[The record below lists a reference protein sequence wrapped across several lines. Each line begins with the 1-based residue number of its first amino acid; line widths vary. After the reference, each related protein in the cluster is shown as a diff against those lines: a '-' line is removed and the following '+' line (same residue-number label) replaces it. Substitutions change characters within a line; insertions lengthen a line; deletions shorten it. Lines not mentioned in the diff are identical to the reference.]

1 MTTQFGRVNGSS
13 SPVTTHRGAPAMRGE
28 PVIPSRTQSR
38 PSKPFGQPGDGF
50 ETQPTSRRPLVSLL
64 VPPTPTQAQ
73 AQGSG
78 RTWSAAE
85 FQRTGGALPTESST
99 PAASTSEAAVSDKQA
114 YLNDIY
120 QQLLGRDVDGTG
132 LQTFSG
138 EIDRMSAEGKPQ
150 EEIAAFIEEWIKGSS
165 EYQARNGGT
174 APASSPSSSTA
185 PTSGTPSSSGVT
197 YDGSTAAAG
206 TTNVNAWVP
215 VTAPEQGSPS
225 ARNAATYDNVINQFA
240 VGSNPRYQPRDGN
253 TYCNIFAWDVT
264 KAMGAELPHWVD
276 ANGNPAAQGQGREL
290 DANATNAWLNQHG
303 AKSGWR
309 KVSAEEAQAMANQG
323 HPTVAS
329 WDNQGGIGH
338 IAVVRP
344 GEVTGN
350 GPAIAQAGS
359 ECFNDGHVYDSFP
372 RSAEVEYW
380 VNDQGQVGTAPAASS
395 TPGSTG
401 STGTTGVSGLS
412 AEDAALAE
420 RVDAELEGTGLAGQG
435 ATIVAACRKDNV
447 PVDFVM
453 AQLQKESSF
462 LSPANNLSIANNNPG
477 NLRWAD
483 WEAEFGGTPD
493 GEGNFTHFPSVD
505 KGIQAQVHLLGTVY
519 REEVDNRDWH
529 ALVSRYAPA
538 SDGND
543 VELYA
548 QQMEEWSANWR
559 KKLGL

>member
-1 MTTQFGRVNGSS
+1 MTTSFGRVNGSP
-13 SPVTTHRGAPAMRGE
+13 SPVTTHRGPPAMRNE
-28 PVIPSRTQSR
+28 PVIPSRTGGPS
-38 PSKPFGQPGDGF
+38 SKPYRQPRDGF
-50 ETQPTSRRPLVSLL
+50 ETQPTFRRPPVNLQ
-64 VPPTPTQAQ
+64 VPQAQ
-73 AQGSG
+73 AQTQGSG
-78 RTWSAAE
+78 RTYSVAE
-85 FQRTGGALPTESST
+85 FQRTGGAIPAESGT
-99 PAASTSEAAVSDKQA
+99 TAASATRTAVDDKQA
-114 YLNDIY
+114 YLNDMY
-120 QQLLGRDVDGTG
+120 QRLLGREVDGTG
-132 LQTFSG
+132 LETFSS
-138 EIDRMSAEGKPQ
+138 EIDRMSAEGKPLEQ
-150 EEIAAFIEEWIKGSS
+150 ITAFVEEWIKGSS

-174 APASSPSSSTA
+174 TPSSPSTPATGS
-185 PTSGTPSSSGVT
+185 TPSTGGSTSGVT

-206 TTNVNAWVP
+206 TTNVNAWEP
-215 VTAPEQGSPS
+215 VSAPAQGSPS

-276 ANGNPAAQGQGREL
+276 ANGNATGQGQGREL
-290 DANATNAWLNQHG
+290 DANATNAWLNQNG
-303 AKSGWR
+303 AKNGWR
-309 KVSAEEAQAMANQG
+309 KVSAEEAQALANQG
-323 HPTVAS
+323 HPAVAS

-344 GEVTGN
+344 GEVSSN

-359 ECFNDGHVYDSFP
+359 KCFNDGHVYDSFP
-372 RSAEVEYW
+372 RNAEVEYW
-380 VNDQGQVGTAPAASS
+380 VNDQGQVGSAPATGSS
-395 TPGSTG
+395 QGST
-401 STGTTGVSGLS
+401 STQATTGVSGLS
-412 AEDAALAE
+412 AEDAALAQ
-420 RVDAELEGTGLAGQG
+420 RVNAELEGTGLAGQG
-435 ATIVAACRKDNV
+435 ETIVAACRKDNV

-462 LSPANNLSIANNNPG
+462 LSPENNLSIANNNPG

-483 WEAEFGGTPD
+483 WEADFGGTPD
-493 GEGNFTHFPSVD
+493 GEGNFTHFPSVE
-505 KGIQAQVHLLGTVY
+505 KGIEAQVHLLGTVY

-538 SDGND
+538 SDNND